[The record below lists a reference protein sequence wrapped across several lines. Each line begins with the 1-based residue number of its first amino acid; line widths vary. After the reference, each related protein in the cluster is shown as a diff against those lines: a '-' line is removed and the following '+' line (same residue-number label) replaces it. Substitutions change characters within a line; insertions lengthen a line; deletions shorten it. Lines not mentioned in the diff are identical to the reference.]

1 MRWVKKSEEK
11 GGGRVALR
19 SGSRG
24 YYMVFVDTYQIG
36 AIVLV
41 SEIMLTRYFFVTQ
54 LIDCFIVASKELRV
68 EGGSQIGESLKKGRW
83 S

>member
-1 MRWVKKSEEK
+1 MILCVVKKSEEK

-68 EGGSQIGESLKKGRW
+68 ESRRGESNW
-83 S
+83 